1 MARRTELV
9 KFALIIDI
17 NKKILYYLSYL
28 QDKDDKLIQGRSQY
42 EANRSVKFYQMLSI
56 FFFIRHFTALECQW
70 TQKNRPC
77 IQKYITILKAK
88 VSEISDQWASLFYWF
103 ILVFLVFHMVL
114 QRIHQNIKGL
124 KIIKISKGFRFFS
137 ECRTTLIFTI
147 LGPNDHHPRL
157 TVTVFQNKRLHT
169 KFRLKLFYERLL
181 KGPQHAGY
189 RIAFPRVWISS
200 WTFLRPSCDRREKLL
215 AINTERNLVLR
226 MAK

>member
-9 KFALIIDI
+9 NYPLIIDI

-28 QDKDDKLIQGRSQY
+28 QDKDDKLIQSRSQY
-42 EANRSVKFYQMLSI
+42 EANRAVKFYQMLSI
-56 FFFIRHFTALECQW
+56 FFFIRDFTALGFQW

-77 IQKYITILKAK
+77 IKKYITILKAK
-88 VSEISDQWASLFYWF
+88 VSEISDQWATLFRLF
-103 ILVFLVFHMVL
+103 LLVFLVFHMIL

-124 KIIKISKGFRFFS
+124 KIIKKKNYHRFLNWSHFWISKGFRFFS

-169 KFRLKLFYERLL
+169 KFHLKLFM
-181 KGPQHAGY
+181 KGY
-189 RIAFPRVWISS
+189 
-200 WTFLRPSCDRREKLL
+200 
-215 AINTERNLVLR
+215 
-226 MAK
+226 

>member
-1 MARRTELV
+1 MARRAELV
-9 KFALIIDI
+9 KYPSITDI

-42 EANRSVKFYQMLSI
+42 EANRGPRLGKILPNVI
-56 FFFIRHFTALECQW
+56 DFFFIRDFTALGCQW

-77 IQKYITILKAK
+77 IKKYITILKAK
-88 VSEISDQWASLFYWF
+88 VSEISDQWASLFH
-103 ILVFLVFHMVL
+103 LVFLVFHMIL

-124 KIIKISKGFRFFS
+124 KIIKKKKLSSISKSQFSISKGFRFFP

-169 KFRLKLFYERLL
+169 KFRLKLFM
-181 KGPQHAGY
+181 KGY
-189 RIAFPRVWISS
+189 
-200 WTFLRPSCDRREKLL
+200 
-215 AINTERNLVLR
+215 
-226 MAK
+226 